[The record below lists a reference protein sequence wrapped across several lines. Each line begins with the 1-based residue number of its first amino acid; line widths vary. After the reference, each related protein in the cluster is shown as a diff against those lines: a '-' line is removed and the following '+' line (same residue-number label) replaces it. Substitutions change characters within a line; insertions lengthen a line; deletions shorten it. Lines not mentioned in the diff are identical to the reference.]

1 VTAAALAAVVAASG
15 DEVARAFIEI
25 GAVVVALA
33 VLARV
38 AHRIGI
44 SPIPLYL
51 AIGLAMGEGG
61 IVGLELTMEFVELGS
76 EIGVL
81 LLLLALGLEY
91 SADELRSG
99 LRGGVSIGLVDL
111 AANGIPGVAFGLVLG
126 WDPVPSV
133 LLGGITYI
141 SSSGVISKLLND
153 LDRIGNRETPT
164 ILTILVL
171 EDLAM
176 AAYLPIIGVL
186 LSGTA
191 LVAGSISVAVALLV
205 VTVILTVALRWG
217 PQISAVISDRSDEVV
232 LLSVFGLTLLV
243 GGLAQQANVSAAV
256 GAFLVGIA
264 ISGPVQERATALI
277 GPLRD
282 LFAAG
287 FFVFFALQIDL
298 GDLPRVAPAAIV
310 LAVITAATKVGTG
323 WWAAGRAGVGPA
335 GRRRAAATLTAR
347 GEFSIVIA
355 GLGVAAGVESDL
367 GPLAAAYVLIL
378 AIAGPVAARLVD
390 RGSPSGRPAVPGSR

>member
-1 VTAAALAAVVAASG
+1 VTGAGLATALAATASE
-15 DEVARAFIEI
+15 DVTRAFIEL
-25 GAVVVALA
+25 GAVVLALA

-38 AHRIGI
+38 AHWLGI
-44 SPIPLYL
+44 SPIPFYL
-51 AIGLAMGEGG
+51 GVGLALGVDTGVFQLG
-61 IVGLELTMEFVELGS
+61 VTAEFVELGA

-91 SADELRSG
+91 SAEE
-99 LRGGVSIGLVDL
+99 LRGGLRTGLRVGLVDL
-111 AANGIPGVAFGLVLG
+111 VANGLPGVAFGLLLG
-126 WDPVPSV
+126 WDPVPAI

-141 SSSGVISKLLND
+141 SSSGVISKLLSD
-153 LDRIGNRETPT
+153 LDRLGNRETPT

-176 AAYLPIIGVL
+176 AVYLPIVGVL
-186 LSGTA
+186 LAGTA
-191 LVAGSISVAVALLV
+191 LATGLVSVAVALAV
-205 VTVILTVALRWG
+205 VTLILTVALRWG
-217 PQISAVISDRSDEVV
+217 HRISDAISARSDEVL

-243 GGLAQQANVSAAV
+243 SGLAQRANVSAAV

-264 ISGPVQERATALI
+264 LSGPVQERATALI

-282 LFAAG
+282 LFAAT

-298 GDLPRVAPAAIV
+298 DSLPRTLPAAAA
-310 LAVITAATKVGTG
+310 LAVVTAVTKIGTG
-323 WWAAGRAGVGPA
+323 WWAAGRAGVGRA
-335 GRRRAAATLTAR
+335 GRRRAAATLVAR

-367 GPLAAAYVLIL
+367 GPLAAGYVLLL
-378 AIAGPVAARLVD
+378 AIIGPIASRLVD
-390 RGSPSGRPAVPGSR
+390 RPARRPGVVPT